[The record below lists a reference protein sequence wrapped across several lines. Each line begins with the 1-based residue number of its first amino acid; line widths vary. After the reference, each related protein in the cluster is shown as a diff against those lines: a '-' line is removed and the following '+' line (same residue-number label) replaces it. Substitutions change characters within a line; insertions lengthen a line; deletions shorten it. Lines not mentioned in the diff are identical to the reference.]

1 MILKVVEEIIEGSL
15 TVFDI
20 MHNNVYRCKIVF
32 DYFTLLFYNET
43 MMNEKLYTAREACEI
58 LGVNIKTLQRWDR
71 EGIAFATRTPT
82 NRRRFSQSEIN
93 RLLNLKGGNNLNMNS
108 VEENAV
114 AIYGRV
120 SSHEQKAK
128 GDLDRQIGSIM
139 MKING
144 QYSNVLTITDVGSG
158 LNDKRKGLNSLM
170 NLAKERKISKVYI
183 TYKDRLTRFGFNYL
197 EMYFNSHNVEIA
209 VLNDESEDKSP
220 QQELIDDLMAIIA
233 SFSGKLYGLRSGKNK
248 VVTEK
253 IKNTIEDNL

>member
-1 MILKVVEEIIEGSL
+1 
-15 TVFDI
+15 
-20 MHNNVYRCKIVF
+20 
-32 DYFTLLFYNET
+32 

-82 NRRRFSQSEIN
+82 NRRRFSQTEIN
-93 RLLNLKGGNNLNMNS
+93 RLLSLNGNNNLSVDN
-108 VEENAV
+108 VEETTV

-128 GDLDRQIGSIM
+128 GDLDRQVGSIM
-139 MKING
+139 IKLNG
-144 QYSNVLTITDVGSG
+144 LYSNVITITDIGSG
-158 LNDKRKGLNSLM
+158 LNDKRKGLINLM
-170 NLAKERKISKVYI
+170 NMAKEHKISKVYI

-197 EMYFNSHNVEIA
+197 EMYFNSHNVEI
-209 VLNDESEDKSP
+209 VVINDGAEDKSP

-248 VVTEK
+248 IVKDE
-253 IKNTIEDNL
+253 IKKTIENNL

>member
-1 MILKVVEEIIEGSL
+1 
-15 TVFDI
+15 
-20 MHNNVYRCKIVF
+20 
-32 DYFTLLFYNET
+32 
-43 MMNEKLYTAREACEI
+43 MNEKLYTAREACEI

-93 RLLNLKGGNNLNMNS
+93 RLLNINGKNNLNTGSM
-108 VEENAV
+108 EETSV

-128 GDLDRQIGSIM
+128 GDLDRQVGSIM
-139 MKING
+139 IKINS
-144 QYSNVLTITDVGSG
+144 QYSNVLTITDVGPG
-158 LNDKRKGLNSLM
+158 LNDKRKGLNNLM

-197 EMYFNSHNVEIA
+197 EMYFNSHNVEII
-209 VLNDESEDKSP
+209 VLNDDAEDKSP
-220 QQELIDDLMAIIA
+220 QQELIDDLMTIIA

-248 VVTEK
+248 IVNDE
-253 IKNTIEDNL
+253 IKKTIEDNL

>member
-1 MILKVVEEIIEGSL
+1 MY
-15 TVFDI
+15 
-20 MHNNVYRCKIVF
+20 NNNYKCKIVF
-32 DYFTLLFYNET
+32 DYFTLLFYNEF

-93 RLLNLKGGNNLNMNS
+93 RLLNLKSGDNS
-108 VEENAV
+108 NRDNIKEHTV

-128 GDLDRQIGSIM
+128 GDLDRQVGSIM
-139 MKING
+139 IKING
-144 QYSNVLTITDVGSG
+144 QYSNILTITDVGSG
-158 LNDKRKGLNSLM
+158 LNDKRKGLISLM

-197 EMYFNSHNVEIA
+197 EMYFNSHNVEVII
-209 VLNDESEDKSP
+209 LNDGAEDKSP
-220 QQELIDDLMAIIA
+220 QQELIDDLMSIIA

-248 VVTEK
+248 MVTEK
-253 IKNTIEDNL
+253 IKKTIEDNL